1 MPNVIGNR
9 WFVILLHKLILLDV
23 LHLSREEASGHLGN
37 PRCQGTVDASGS
49 WGRSQTHSQQETV
62 LPTPQVRWETY
73 PSPAELQMRLKSQSQ
88 SFFVQ
93 ISCGVITN
101 KIVSLQCGYLIHVHN
116 VKGFPHQVIISINSH
131 VYLFWW
137 EYLNYTITVLS
148 TIFTKLYIRFSDLIH
163 LLFIL

>member
-1 MPNVIGNR
+1 MICDSLTQAHFAGRAPSLPWGSKWPFGEPQVSRNCRCLRELRTVPNPQPARN
-9 WFVILLHKLILLDV
+9 
-23 LHLSREEASGHLGN
+23 SSAN
-37 PRCQGTVDASGS
+37 
-49 WGRSQTHSQQETV
+49 
-62 LPTPQVRWETY
+62 TPVRWETY

-101 KIVSLQCGYLIHVHN
+101 KIVSLQCGYLIHVHI